1 MSPPKGARRWRNRP
15 VVRERDFKRSR
26 WRWILL
32 AWFLAAAAPLTA
44 YMLEQMEYV
53 RSLYKVEELRVQ
65 YDRLSEMEQ
74 RLLIE
79 RQRLQAPARVERIA
93 VRNLGLVR
101 PTPHDVVVVHPA
113 ETGRGKLVAEASTRP

>member
-15 VVRERDFKRSR
+15 VVREHDFKRSR
-26 WRWILL
+26 WRWIVL

-65 YDRLSEMEQ
+65 YDRLNEMEQ

-79 RQRLQAPARVERIA
+79 RQQLQAPARVERIA
-93 VRNLGLVR
+93 KRELGLER
-101 PTPHDVVVVHPA
+101 PTPRDVVVVHPA
-113 ETGRGKLVAEASTRP
+113 MNDHGELVAEASTRP

>member
-1 MSPPKGARRWRNRP
+1 MSPPKGARRWSNRP
-15 VVRERDFKRSR
+15 VVRERDHKRSR
-26 WRWILL
+26 WRWIVL

-65 YDRLSEMEQ
+65 YDRLNEMEQ

-79 RQRLQAPARVERIA
+79 RQELQAPARVERRA
-93 VRNLGLVR
+93 KRDLGLVR
-101 PTPHDVVVVHPA
+101 PTPRDVVVVHPA
-113 ETGRGKLVAEASTRP
+113 ENGQGELVAGSSTRR